1 MNKRIAFVSGI
12 VLFAVLTRFIPHPPN
27 FTALAAVALFGGAY
41 LSNRFLA
48 FVVPFAALLLSDLF
62 IGFHDTMWAVYLS
75 FGLTVLMGM
84 GLGRKVTILNT
95 IGSSVVSSILFFVI
109 TNFAVWLNGGF
120 YPMNMVGLA
129 ECYAAAIPFFRY
141 GLLGDLFFTS
151 LLFGG
156 FYLAGL
162 KFPELAKNKI
172 KP

>member
-1 MNKRIAFVSGI
+1 MNKRVAFVCGI
-12 VLFAVLTRFIPHPPN
+12 VLFAMLTRFIPHPPN
-27 FTALAAVALFGGAY
+27 FTAVAAVALFGGAY

-48 FVVPFAALLLSDLF
+48 FLMPFVVLFLSDLF

-75 FGLTVLMGM
+75 FGLTVLLGM
-84 GLGRKVTILNT
+84 GLGRKVNVVNT
-95 IGSSVVSSILFFVI
+95 VGSSVVSSILFFAI

-120 YPMNMVGLA
+120 YPMNMAGLT
-129 ECYAAAIPFFRY
+129 ECYVAAIPFFNY
-141 GLLGDLFFTS
+141 GLVGDLFFTS

-172 KP
+172 K